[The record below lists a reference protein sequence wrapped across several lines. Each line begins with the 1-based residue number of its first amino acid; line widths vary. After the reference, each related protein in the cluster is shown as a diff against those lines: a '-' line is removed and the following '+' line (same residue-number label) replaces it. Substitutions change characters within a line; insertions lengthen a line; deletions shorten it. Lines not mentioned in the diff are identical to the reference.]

1 MQDIPTFADSVPI
14 SAFPSQL
21 TAFQRTG
28 IKKATRR
35 WLKKDDGTS

>member
-1 MQDIPTFADSVPI
+1 MQDMWNFADCVPM
-14 SAFPSQL
+14 SAFIRKM
-21 TAFQRTG
+21 TVFQRTG